1 MNVVKLVKVTCVFC
15 GVSKLSGSRYCKL
28 SGVELASK
36 DMGNEFGRE
45 LGRPVYDDF
54 LSKSILEKWD
64 DEKLFELVKNKS
76 TVAVEVANFKDKE
89 NPEKWVSVPVGLS
102 LVGDFDI

>member
-1 MNVVKLVKVTCVFC
+1 MNILKYVKVTCVLC
-15 GVSKLSGSRYCKL
+15 GISKNSGSRFCKL

-36 DMGNEFGRE
+36 DSENDTTHE

-54 LSKSILEKWD
+54 LSKQILEKWD
-64 DEKLFELVKNKS
+64 DEKLFDLVKNKS

-89 NPEKWVSVPVGLS
+89 NPDKWVTVPVGLS